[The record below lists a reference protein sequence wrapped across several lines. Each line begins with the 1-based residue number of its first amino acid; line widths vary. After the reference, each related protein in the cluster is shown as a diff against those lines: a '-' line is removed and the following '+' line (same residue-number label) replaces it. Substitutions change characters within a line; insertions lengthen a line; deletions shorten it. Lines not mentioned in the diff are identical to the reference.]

1 MTAPLNGIRVID
13 QTQALAGPY
22 CAMMLGDLG
31 ADVIKIERP
40 GTGDQSRTWGP
51 PFIDTESTY
60 YLAVNRNKRGISLNI
75 AVPEGRAILYQLI
88 DSADV
93 FMTNIA
99 TTASVKKNGLDYETL
114 RERNPRLI
122 YASIS
127 GYGRTGPRA
136 DQFGYD
142 LVSQAESG
150 VMSITGMPD
159 RYSSQV

>member
-1 MTAPLNGIRVID
+1 MTGPLDGIRVID

-51 PFIDTESTY
+51 PFIGTESTY

-75 AVPEGRAILYQLI
+75 ASPEGREILHKLI

-99 TTASVKKNGLDYETL
+99 TVASLKKNGLDYETL

-127 GYGRTGPRA
+127 GYGRSGPRA

-150 VMSITGMPD
+150 VMSITGAPGGG
-159 RYSSQV
+159 